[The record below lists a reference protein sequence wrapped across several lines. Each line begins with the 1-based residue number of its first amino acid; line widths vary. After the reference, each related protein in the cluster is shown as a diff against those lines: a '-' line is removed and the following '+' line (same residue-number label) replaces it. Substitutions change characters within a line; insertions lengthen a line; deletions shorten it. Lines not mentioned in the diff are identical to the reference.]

1 MKKLALFL
9 CAFASALLINCVP
22 ALAAESPLAMFR
34 DVETTF
40 DLYSTAYGNSVGA
53 SAVVADPFDS
63 SYWNTQYPDYTYYGD
78 IDIEITATLV
88 CDSSRCPTLVSGHTY
103 TFTISLCDVYFL
115 NDYNILDY
123 LILDTS
129 RMGTTGYG
137 ISYSDGIQIPHTTL
151 KNLQEN
157 SIFGEL
163 GQESGSRL
171 FRNSDFANGYADDA
185 LYTLGQPFD
194 TGYWTFRMPYVSLT
208 NLGVNISFPGSF
220 SACYFSLY
228 DETQQATAACSV
240 STAQTAECWVIECN
254 FANFRYTP
262 AVSSSFTTLYWST
275 VSEFSVYA
283 DYDVMTN
290 WSDYYSH
297 RTVYSDTQY
306 SEVTSVSY
314 TVTRG
319 VSLSCFTMFL
329 GNRYGADVL
338 NLWNDTYFDG
348 ALPFNLQVVEGVNGA
363 PSNYS
368 STPSILGIYDVSD
381 SDASVFSVPNYSIE
395 YADGSTVDVTAT
407 GRANFILRIGNIT
420 SNVHFYDVVCLYYCP
435 TAAQVISL
443 YNDRDNFIAT
453 VETDANAFLAQQ
465 WLSYHDV
472 SFAEVVLDNVQP
484 SIKGVVSSTA
494 QVVSYF
500 GIGLP
505 SCSGR
510 FVSRYSLDVANYNAD
525 GDTANAALLNSAL
538 QDTDFVNALKSV
550 MCPYEVALY
559 NNTRVMLY
567 DLVYYGYSSSFGST
581 QDIITE
587 DAPYLPSVI
596 INTPSTEGGAIGY
609 EGELDADAVFNYSL
623 GYIEDVNTVLGAS
636 TFLDFLTQTYN
647 ALPSPI
653 ETAIGFAIAL
663 GAILCIIKIMNGV

>member
-9 CAFASALLINCVP
+9 CAFVSALLINCIP
-22 ALAAESPLAMFR
+22 ALAADSPLAMFR
-34 DVETTF
+34 TVTQNYDY
-40 DLYSTAYGNSVGA
+40 YSTPYGNSVGA
-53 SAVVADPFDS
+53 SAVVTDPFDG
-63 SYWNTQYPDYTYYGD
+63 SYWNTHYSDYTYYGD
-78 IDIEITATLV
+78 IDIEITGTLYNISYNGV
-88 CDSSRCPTLVSGHTY
+88 TVTSGHTY

-129 RMGTTGYG
+129 RMGSTGYG
-137 ISYSDGIQIPHTTL
+137 TSYSDGIQIPHATL
-151 KNLQEN
+151 QNLQEN

-163 GQESGSRL
+163 GQESGYRL
-171 FRNSDFANGYADDA
+171 FRNSNFANGYADDA

-194 TGYWTFRMPYVSLT
+194 VGYWTFRMPYVSLT
-208 NLGVNISFPGSF
+208 NIGVNISFPGSF
-220 SACYFSLY
+220 SACYCTLY
-228 DETQQATAACSV
+228 DVTQQATAACSV

-254 FANFRYTP
+254 FANMRSTP
-262 AVSSSFTTLYWST
+262 AVSGSYNSLYWTS

-290 WSDYYSH
+290 WSDWYSS
-297 RTVYSDTQY
+297 RTVYSYSQY
-306 SEVTSVSY
+306 SEVTNVSY
-314 TVTRG
+314 AVTRG

-338 NLWNDTYFDG
+338 NLWNDTYFGG
-348 ALPFNLQVVEGVNGA
+348 ALPFYIQVVEGVNGS
-363 PSNYS
+363 PSTYA

-395 YADGSTVDVTAT
+395 YADDSTVDVTAT
-407 GRANFILRIGNIT
+407 GRASFILRIGNIT

-453 VETDANAFLAQQ
+453 VETDAHTFLAQQ
-465 WLSYHDV
+465 WLSYHDT

-484 SIKGVVSSTA
+484 SIKGVVSSSA

-510 FVSRYSLDVANYNAD
+510 FVSRYSLDVANYNAN
-525 GDTANAALLNSAL
+525 GDTTNAALLNSAL

-567 DLVYYGYSSSFGST
+567 DLVYYGYTSSFGST

-587 DAPYLPSVI
+587 DSSYLPSVVI
-596 INTPSTEGGAIGY
+596 SSPSTEGGAIGY
-609 EGELDADAVFNYSL
+609 DGELDADAVFNYSL

-647 ALPSPI
+647 ALPSPL